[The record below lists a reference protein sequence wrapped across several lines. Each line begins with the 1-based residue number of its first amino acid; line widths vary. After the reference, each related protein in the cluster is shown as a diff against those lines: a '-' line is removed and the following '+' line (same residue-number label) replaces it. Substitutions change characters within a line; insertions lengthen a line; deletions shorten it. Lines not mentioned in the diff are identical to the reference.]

1 MGIMNLKTRLV
12 IIALSVSACGI
23 ATAQDKT
30 DQLRQQLL
38 TGRAAVEDGFFET
51 ARTALKAF
59 LTEGTER
66 PAAER
71 AEAAQLYL
79 RALSGETKFN
89 ELLLLLD
96 EQPAWLADNPRGLHR
111 FWRAFALHRTG
122 KNEEAATLLQG
133 FDERSMSTVLR
144 PRALRL
150 LATCMLALGNTQEAG
165 RLFSAFDA
173 QYGESEAGGDN
184 LLDLARLL
192 ISEGNVA
199 LATDVLSRLLKTQRD
214 ADLLNEARYWLG
226 RSYAAQGQLSNATNV
241 LTFVTQDEILHG
253 NLATECW
260 YALGG
265 AQLGLRLPDNA
276 VESFTKG
283 IERSRDA
290 ALTRRGKRLLGT
302 VHVQEKNFDEGIR
315 ILREVVQEKP
325 DDEDASRIQ
334 LLISQA
340 LSSQGDY
347 KKALDEFQHYL
358 ESFPKA
364 QERADALLGKGNA
377 LTLLKRHVEA
387 AISYEKAYDV
397 LTVDDDKV
405 SALFLVG
412 QAYLNDGQFHRAQ
425 DAFLALRRDHPDT
438 PVIPN
443 AMFDLARSYM
453 LADELEDAEKTFRA
467 ITRNFPSHELA
478 PEALLQ
484 VAEMKWSAG
493 LLPESMAAFT
503 SSIEVYTNSSTTRR
517 AQMGRGLVRYQSGT
531 FKAALSDFEKVR
543 RVAGDH
549 ADSEQAL
556 YLIGLCHYGL
566 GNEDVAVQ
574 TEQLFVT
581 THTNSPYTP
590 KAQYWLAKYAFNQG
604 NFADAESHFVNYF
617 ESYPTSAKA
626 EDALFWA
633 GRSAV
638 RQKEYIRAVE
648 RLGDVVKAFPEGPR
662 LPEAR
667 FEQGNAL
674 CELAKFSEAIL
685 LFQEIINKH
694 PDTDLI
700 AETWLR
706 VGDCQFM
713 LGPEDPERY
722 DQAIQAFRNCAQSA
736 SSQIETSLHARY
748 KIGRCL
754 EKQGDVLVA
763 VDHYYREV
771 MIPFLDALAKDEAIS
786 EDARV
791 WFWRSA
797 REAAA
802 VFEDRGE
809 WRKAVSI
816 LERVVGVGVSG
827 EAVVLKRIKEIK
839 TKHWWEFY

>member
-1 MGIMNLKTRLV
+1 
-12 IIALSVSACGI
+12 
-23 ATAQDKT
+23 
-30 DQLRQQLL
+30 
-38 TGRAAVEDGFFET
+38 
-51 ARTALKAF
+51 
-59 LTEGTER
+59 
-66 PAAER
+66 
-71 AEAAQLYL
+71 
-79 RALSGETKFN
+79 
-89 ELLLLLD
+89 
-96 EQPAWLADNPRGLHR
+96 
-111 FWRAFALHRTG
+111 
-122 KNEEAATLLQG
+122 LLQG
-133 FDERSMSTVLR
+133 FNEKTMSAVLR

-150 LATCMLALGNTQEAG
+150 LATCMLALGNKQEAG
-165 RLFSAFDA
+165 RLFSEFDT
-173 QYGESEAGGDN
+173 QYGDRPEGGEN
-184 LLDLARLL
+184 LLDLSRLL

-199 LATDVLSRLLKTQRD
+199 LATDVLTRLLKTQPD

-226 RSYAAQGQLSNATNV
+226 RAYVAQGQLRNATNV
-241 LTFVTQDEILHG
+241 LTFVTQEGMPRGDLT
-253 NLATECW
+253 TECW

-265 AQLGLRLPDNA
+265 AQLGLRLPDQA
-276 VESFTKG
+276 VDSFKKG

-290 ALTRRGKRLLGT
+290 ALKRRGKRLLGT

-358 ESFPKA
+358 ESFPEA

-387 AISYEKAYDV
+387 AASYEKAYGV
-397 LTVDDDKV
+397 LTVDEDKV
-405 SALFLVG
+405 RALYLVG
-412 QAYLNDGQFHRAQ
+412 QSYLNDGQFHRAQ

-453 LADELEDAEKTFRA
+453 LAGELEDAEKTFRA

-478 PEALLQ
+478 QEALLQ

-503 SSIEVYTNSSTTRR
+503 SFIEVYTNSPAKRR
-517 AQMGRGLVRYQSGT
+517 AQMGRGLVLYQSGK
-531 FKAALSDFEKVR
+531 FKAALSDLEKVR
-543 RVAGDH
+543 SVAGDR
-549 ADSEQAL
+549 ANSEQAL
-556 YLIGLCHYGL
+556 YLSGLCHYGL
-566 GNEDVAVQ
+566 GNEALAAQ

-581 THTNSPYTP
+581 THTNSAYTP

-604 NFADAESHFVNYF
+604 RFADAETHFVSYF
-617 ESYPTSAKA
+617 ASYPTSPKA
-626 EDALFWA
+626 EESLFWA
-633 GRSAV
+633 GRAAV

-722 DQAIQAFRNCAQSA
+722 EQAIQAFRNCAQSA
-736 SSQIETSLHARY
+736 SSQIETSLQARY
-748 KIGRCL
+748 KIGRCF
-754 EKQGDVLVA
+754 EKQGEELVA
-763 VDHYYREV
+763 VEHYYREV
-771 MIPFLDALAKDEAIS
+771 MIPFLDALAKDQAIS
-786 EDARV
+786 ADARV
-791 WFWRSA
+791 WFWRAA

-802 VFEDRGE
+802 VFEGRGE
-809 WRKAVSI
+809 WRKAVSV
-816 LERVVGVGVSG
+816 LERVVGVGVSA